1 MAKRRTPRRSPLRAR
16 LRYGF
21 IAGFFNQTLPSTVGG
36 DAVRIWLL
44 GRDQGGWRV
53 ATYSVLIDRM
63 VGVLVLASLVIVCLP
78 WSFALIGNAAGR
90 TALLLVGFGS
100 IGACAVF
107 IALGFLHWRWLER
120 WWVTRQLAAAAAMAR
135 RVFASASSAVPI
147 VVYSLIIHAMSASA
161 AWCLAKSVA
170 APLAWSE
177 ALLLVL
183 PVLLIATIPLSIAG
197 WGTRET
203 AMVLAFGYAGLPES
217 TGLIVS
223 VLLGIATF
231 AAGLVGGVIWIL
243 DRGKRMREAR
253 QAVAVIVAVPG
264 DEARDALGD
273 RRRRLEADVAHEI
286 VHVGEGGRNVAGLY
300 RREFAD
306 RLLAER
312 LLEQGDHVE
321 QLDRIV
327 VADIV
332 DAPRR
337 RTRGRI
343 GSIARPIGIGRG
355 RFVDEPHHRLH
366 DVVDIGEIA
375 PHLAVVEQPDRFAG
389 VDRGGEN
396 PHRHVR
402 AAPRTVDGEKPQARG
417 RQIEQMRIGMRHQLV
432 RFLRGAVQAERMID
446 IVGGAERHFG
456 VGAVDRR

>member
-1 MAKRRTPRRSPLRAR
+1 MRKLLTFALKAAVSGVLLYFAFSHVKFDVVGQQLGRLNYGWLAAAILILIAQLALAALRWQKIVLHGEAPDAPPFTITR
-16 LRYGF
+16 ALRYGF

-63 VGVLVLASLVIVCLP
+63 VGVLVLASLVIFCLP
-78 WSFALIGNAAGR
+78 WSFALIGNSAGR

-100 IGACAVF
+100 IGACAVL

-120 WWVTRQLAAAAAMAR
+120 WWVTRQLAAAMAMAR

-147 VVYSLIIHAMSASA
+147 VVYSLIIHGMSASA

-170 APLAWSE
+170 APLTQSE

-243 DRGKRMREAR
+243 DRGKRMREA
-253 QAVAVIVAVPG
+253 
-264 DEARDALGD
+264 
-273 RRRRLEADVAHEI
+273 H
-286 VHVGEGGRNVAGLY
+286 
-300 RREFAD
+300 
-306 RLLAER
+306 
-312 LLEQGDHVE
+312 
-321 QLDRIV
+321 
-327 VADIV
+327 
-332 DAPRR
+332 
-337 RTRGRI
+337 
-343 GSIARPIGIGRG
+343 
-355 RFVDEPHHRLH
+355 
-366 DVVDIGEIA
+366 
-375 PHLAVVEQPDRFAG
+375 
-389 VDRGGEN
+389 
-396 PHRHVR
+396 
-402 AAPRTVDGEKPQARG
+402 QAR
-417 RQIEQMRIGMRHQLV
+417 L
-432 RFLRGAVQAERMID
+432 
-446 IVGGAERHFG
+446 
-456 VGAVDRR
+456 